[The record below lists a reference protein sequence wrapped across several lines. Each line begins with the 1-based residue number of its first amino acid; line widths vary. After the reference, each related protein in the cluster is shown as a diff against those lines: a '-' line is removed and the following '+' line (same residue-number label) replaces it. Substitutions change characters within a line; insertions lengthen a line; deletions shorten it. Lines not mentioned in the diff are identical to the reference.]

1 MLRNPFLIDNPLL
14 PVFQEAYPNNIYEIE
29 ARSIT
34 PVGDK
39 TVADKT
45 VVNVEI
51 HISVYPNAE
60 KAFEFKHDPI
70 YYVLR
75 GLPHDDKLLCRA
87 LYESELQKQHPKEIL
102 DGTALKDFLV
112 VE

>member
-1 MLRNPFLIDNPLL
+1 MLRNPLLIDNPFL
-14 PVFQEAYPNNIYEIE
+14 PVFQEAYPQNIYEIE

-39 TVADKT
+39 TIAD
-45 VVNVEI
+45 VEI
-51 HISVYPNAE
+51 HISVYPNPE
-60 KAFEFKHDPI
+60 KAFEFKHEPI

-75 GLPHDDKLLCRA
+75 GLPHNDDLLKRS
-87 LYESELQKQHPKEIL
+87 LYESELQKQHPDKIL

>member
-1 MLRNPFLIDNPLL
+1 MLRNPLLIDNPFL

-34 PVGDK
+34 PTGDK
-39 TVADKT
+39 TIA
-45 VVNVEI
+45 NVEI
-51 HISVYPNAE
+51 YISVYPNAE
-60 KAFEFKHDPI
+60 KAFEFKHEPI

-87 LYESELQKQHPKEIL
+87 LYESELQKQKPDEIL